1 MNLKNCSIKFLT
13 FLWQLNFIVG
23 QIHRASNKNSYQL
36 KYDRYYPNASEQF
49 TYFKPLSASENLTRM
64 PSRKDLSDH
73 NLNLEIFLNSTLN
86 RISDLFFI
94 KNRDFNLLFDG
105 KLSVW
110 LFSIFGTLLVG
121 ASGIMPVIIMP
132 HLIKDHTKLGK
143 YPLYFKLKKF

>member
-1 MNLKNCSIKFLT
+1 M

-23 QIHRASNKNSYQL
+23 QIHRASNKNSYQI

-49 TYFKPLSASENLTRM
+49 TYFKPLNTSENLTRM
-64 PSRKDLSDH
+64 PSMKVLSEY

-86 RISDLFFI
+86 RISDLLFI
-94 KNRDFNLLFDG
+94 ENRDFNLLFDG

-110 LFSIFGTLLVG
+110 LFSILGTLLVG

-143 YPLYFKLKKF
+143 YLL